1 MLLFSVFLIGL
12 VCILLVIVVLAQNSK
27 GGGLVAGMG
36 GATQL
41 MGTRRATD
49 WIEKATWVLGTVLVV
64 LCLGVNAYVMSGTD
78 QSNNGIEV
86 DTEQVQPAA
95 PPTTDDGAGSGDS
108 DNGSAPTEGG
118 SSEETGDGSTEDGQ

>member
-49 WIEKATWVLGTVLVV
+49 WIEKATWVLGSILVV
-64 LCLGVNAYVMSGTD
+64 LCLSVNAYVMSGTNEGNSTLD
-78 QSNNGIEV
+78 VE
-86 DTEQVQPAA
+86 TEQAIPAA
-95 PPTTDDGAGSGDS
+95 APASNDASGAAS
-108 DNGSAPTEGG
+108 DEGVTPTEGSDATDG
-118 SSEETGDGSTEDGQ
+118 SSAPEEDKQ